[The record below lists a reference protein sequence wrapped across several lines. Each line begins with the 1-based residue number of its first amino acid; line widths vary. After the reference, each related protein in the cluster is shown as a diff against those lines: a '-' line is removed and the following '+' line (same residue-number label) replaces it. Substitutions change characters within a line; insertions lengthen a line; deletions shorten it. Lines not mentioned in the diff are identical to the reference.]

1 MLQQKM
7 PSSIIDSSH
16 TWAFEW
22 IEGKISSI
30 VQKLSKRHSRVR
42 RKYSS
47 KNGRTLRNWMNQY
60 ENNPGLANGLEQKPE
75 KKQLIKPTLIQNIR
89 SLWLKCSNDIKRGI
103 AKGQFNRSNSTW
115 TIQSTESQVNG
126 RTFFYFVLNFD
137 KSRKESRGL
146 AKRNITVKSY
156 KTIHNRSQATSCLH
170 GTMQRYADFWV
181 DHRTLTSRR
190 KHQKEAKHEAFHV
203 HSRSQTVE
211 AQRPKFRKCRDRV
224 FGDMHPRKRISG

>member
-75 KKQLIKPTLIQNIR
+75 KKRLIKPTLIQNIR
-89 SLWLKCSNDIKRGI
+89 SLWLKCSNDVKHGI

-115 TIQSTESQVNG
+115 TVQSTESQVDD
-126 RTFFYFVLNFD
+126 RTFFLCLNFD

-146 AKRNITVKSY
+146 AKKNITVKSY

-170 GTMQRYADFWV
+170 GTMQRHVCDVADF
-181 DHRTLTSRR
+181 
-190 KHQKEAKHEAFHV
+190 
-203 HSRSQTVE
+203 
-211 AQRPKFRKCRDRV
+211 
-224 FGDMHPRKRISG
+224 